1 MAPSSVHFYSILFL
15 TIMKDEWPK
24 VFELFKTN
32 YALDAL
38 KNNTSSAS
46 ALEGKI
52 FHKIQGIVF

>member
-1 MAPSSVHFYSILFL
+1 
-15 TIMKDEWPK
+15 MKDKGPK
-24 VFELFKTN
+24 VFELFKTT
-32 YALDAL
+32 YVLDAF